1 MEITQRVLATIKP
14 VGIAAYTWLYKQQPG
29 KVMEELHRVLRDEG
43 TLLFSDHHM
52 KHEDILNEVTK
63 HGLFRLL
70 KQDNKI
76 HNFIKGD

>member
-52 KHEDILNEVTK
+52 KHEDILYEITK
-63 HGLFRLL
+63 HGLFQLFKRG
-70 KQDNKI
+70 NKVYS
-76 HNFIKGD
+76 FIKVD